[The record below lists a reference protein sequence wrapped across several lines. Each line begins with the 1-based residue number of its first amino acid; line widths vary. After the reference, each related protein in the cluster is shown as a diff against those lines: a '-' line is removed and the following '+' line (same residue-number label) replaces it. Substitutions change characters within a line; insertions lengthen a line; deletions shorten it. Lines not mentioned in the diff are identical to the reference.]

1 MRSEQTKMSVSDITT
16 AQLKKELEYEKNK
29 KNYIK
34 TVFSTVGILLVV
46 AAIAI
51 LISSLFMPVLR
62 VVGSSMKPALYDNQI
77 IVTLKTTDFSRGDII
92 AFYYNNKILLKRVI
106 AVQGDKVTVNDKG
119 DVYVNGEL
127 LDEPYVTSKG
137 LGECDIAFPYQ
148 VPDSKVF
155 VMGDNR
161 ETSVDS
167 RSTKI
172 GCVSDEMIVGKVIFR
187 VWPLNEIGTV

>member
-1 MRSEQTKMSVSDITT
+1 MRSEQTKISVSDITT

-34 TVFSTVGILLVV
+34 TVFSTIGILLVV
-46 AAIAI
+46 ASIAI

-62 VVGSSMKPALYDNQI
+62 VVGSSMKPSLDDNQI
-77 IVTLKTTDFSRGDII
+77 IVTLKTADFSRGDII

-106 AVQGDKVTVNDKG
+106 AVQGDKVTINDKG

-127 LDEPYVTSKG
+127 LDEPYIISKS
-137 LGECDIAFPYQ
+137 LGECDISFPYQ

-167 RSTKI
+167 RSSVI

>member
-1 MRSEQTKMSVSDITT
+1 MRSEQTKISVSDITT

-34 TVFSTVGILLVV
+34 TVFSTIGILLVV
-46 AAIAI
+46 ASIAI

-62 VVGSSMKPALYDNQI
+62 VVGSSMKPSLDDNQI
-77 IVTLKTTDFSRGDII
+77 IVTLKTAEFFRGDII

-106 AVQGDKVTVNDKG
+106 AVQGDKVTINDKG

-127 LDEPYVTSKG
+127 LDEPYIISKS

-167 RSTKI
+167 RSSVI

>member
-1 MRSEQTKMSVSDITT
+1 MRSEQTKISVSDFTT

-34 TVFSTVGILLVV
+34 TVFSTIGILLVV
-46 AAIAI
+46 ASVAI

-62 VVGSSMKPALYDNQI
+62 VVGSSMKPSLDDNQI
-77 IVTLKTTDFSRGDII
+77 IVTLKTAEFSRGDII

-106 AVQGDKVTVNDKG
+106 AVQGDKVTINDKG

-127 LDEPYVTSKG
+127 LDEPYVISKS

-167 RSTKI
+167 RSSVI